1 MGRVRVTTS
10 PKRFTG
16 PLTYWVHRPQTPGP
30 WAKATE
36 FSPPLP
42 PSDAQGAF
50 PLYLIEHL
58 GHEIVFASLAEVRHA
73 QEVLA
78 REPLPSGDELA
89 REAGEPERGYMHWV
103 ETFPAR
109 LKASDERR
117 AFVRML
123 GELRAKIEAGA

>member
-16 PLTYWVHRPQTPGP
+16 PLTFWVHRPQGEGA

-36 FSPPLP
+36 LVPPLP
-42 PSDAQGAF
+42 AADASGVF

-73 QEVLA
+73 QAVLA

-89 REAGEPERGYMHWV
+89 REAGEPERGYMHWL

-109 LKASDERR
+109 LKAVDERR
-117 AFVRML
+117 AFVGML
-123 GELRAKIEAGA
+123 AELRAKIEAGA